1 MNIEELLTHSR
12 MKYIAKIGNSFLVL
26 PMSKDALKSTRW
38 QELERLFEGFPDE
51 MTKCLK
57 DTPNIVSYSAV
68 DSQAKPELVRAFRIE
83 GANVVE
89 VGKGGILEDKEEVN
103 GIAPDF
109 LLGHIKFQALWPRK
123 NQDVPP
129 WHSGEVVETFHLV
142 YDGAIFLTFGESS
155 SIGNRAYSWRFGL
168 EAMKIIKSCFE
179 RSTLWKAATIG
190 PIMLHP
196 ALYFVFLNPGVGLPF
211 PATEAK
217 DGDLYI
223 FFPYQDDATC
233 TFVVERFFNSI
244 ARDIKSYYGDEILHG
259 RILETALNFRR
270 QFETL
275 CGFHQSAVKRH
286 PWNPI
291 ADRKRSGYTKQ
302 LRDGIREAYQL
313 YVHLMDMQASIVQSR
328 PRDRARLTQHQFLSP
343 IADYFDEQ
351 LSDVGQTDFSPILQG
366 LRFLEEE
373 TRMVS
378 TARSNLQAAL
388 IGALAAAMIY
398 ALVSAFLG

>member
-1 MNIEELLTHSR
+1 MNIEELLTHSKK
-12 MKYIAKIGNSFLVL
+12 KYIAKIGNSFLVL
-26 PMSKDALKSTRW
+26 PVSKDALKSTRR
-38 QELERLFEGFPDE
+38 QELERLFEGFTDE

-57 DTPNIVSYSAV
+57 DTPNIVSYSV
-68 DSQAKPELVRAFRIE
+68 VESQVKPKLVGAFRIE
-83 GANVVE
+83 EANVVE
-89 VGKGGILEDKEEVN
+89 IGKDGMLENKEEVN

-109 LLGHIKFQALWPRK
+109 LLQHIKFQALWPRK

-142 YDGAIFLTFGESS
+142 YDGAIFLAFGESS
-155 SIGNRAYSWRFGL
+155 SIGNRADPWRFGL

-179 RSTLWKAATIG
+179 RSTLWKVATIG

-196 ALYFVFLNPGVGLPF
+196 ALSFVFFDPKIDLTF

-233 TFVVERFFNSI
+233 VFVVEQFFNSI
-244 ARDIKSYYGDEILHG
+244 ARDIKSYYRDEILRG
-259 RILETALNFRR
+259 KILETEFNFRS

-275 CGFHQSAVKRH
+275 CGFHQSAVKRR

-291 ADRKRSGYTKQ
+291 AERKRSGYTRQ

-313 YVHLMDMQASIVQSR
+313 YVRLMEMQASIVQRR
-328 PRDRARLTQHQFLSP
+328 PRHRTRLTQHQFLNP

-378 TARSNLQAAL
+378 TVRSNLQAAL
-388 IGALAAAMIY
+388 IGALIGAIISAI
-398 ALVSAFLG
+398 VSAFLG

>member
-1 MNIEELLTHSR
+1 MNIEELLTHSKK
-12 MKYIAKIGNSFLVL
+12 KYIAKIGNSFLVL
-26 PMSKDALKSTRW
+26 PVSKDAPQSTRW

-68 DSQAKPELVRAFRIE
+68 ESQVKTQLVGTFRIE
-83 GANVVE
+83 EANVVE
-89 VGKGGILEDKEEVN
+89 IGKDGILEDKEEVN

-109 LLGHIKFQALWPRK
+109 LLRHIKFQALWPLK

-129 WHSGEVVETFHLV
+129 WHSGQVVETFHIL
-142 YDGAIFLTFGESS
+142 YDAAIFLAFGDSFAGDRS
-155 SIGNRAYSWRFGL
+155 YAWQFGL

-179 RSTLWKAATIG
+179 RSILWKVVTTG
-190 PIMLHP
+190 PILLQP
-196 ALYFVFLNPGVGLPF
+196 ALYFVFLNPEIDLTF

-233 TFVVERFFNSI
+233 AFIVERFFSSI
-244 ARDIKSYYGDEILHG
+244 AFNIKLYYADEIL
-259 RILETALNFRR
+259 REKILKTAFNFGR

-275 CGFHQSAVKRH
+275 CGFHQSAVKRR

-291 ADRKRSGYTKQ
+291 ADRKRSGYTGQ
-302 LRDGIREAYQL
+302 LRDGIREAYRL
-313 YVHLMDMQASIVQSR
+313 YVHLMDMQASIVQRRSR
-328 PRDRARLTQHQFLSP
+328 HRARLTQHQFLNP

-351 LSDVGQTDFSPILQG
+351 LSDVGQIDFSPILQG

-388 IGALAAAMIY
+388 IGALVGAIIY

>member
-1 MNIEELLTHSR
+1 
-12 MKYIAKIGNSFLVL
+12 
-26 PMSKDALKSTRW
+26 MSKDALKSTRR
-38 QELERLFEGFPDE
+38 QELERIFEGFPEE

-57 DTPNIVSYSAV
+57 DTPNIVSYSDV
-68 DSQAKPELVRAFRIE
+68 RSQVEPELVGVFRIE
-83 GANVVE
+83 EANVIE
-89 VGKGGILEDKEEVN
+89 IGKDGILEDKEEVN

-109 LLGHIKFQALWPRK
+109 LLRHIKFQALWPRK

-142 YDGAIFLTFGESS
+142 YDGAIFLAFGESS
-155 SIGNRAYSWRFGL
+155 SIGNRAYSWCFGL

-179 RSTLWKAATIG
+179 RSTWWKVATIG

-196 ALYFVFLNPGVGLPF
+196 ALYFVFLNPEIDLTF
-211 PATEAK
+211 PASETK
-217 DGDLYI
+217 NGDLYI

-233 TFVVERFFNSI
+233 ASVVERFFNSI
-244 ARDIKSYYGDEILHG
+244 ERDIKSYYGDEIL
-259 RILETALNFRR
+259 REKILKTIFNFRR

-275 CGFHQSAVKRH
+275 CGFHQSALTRRS
-286 PWNPI
+286 WNPI
-291 ADRKRSGYTKQ
+291 ADRKRSGYTRQ

-313 YVHLMDMQASIVQSR
+313 YVQLMDMQASIVQRR
-328 PRDRARLTQHQFLSP
+328 PRHRARLTQHQFLNP
-343 IADYFDEQ
+343 MADYFDEQ

-378 TARSNLQAAL
+378 TVRSNLQAAL
-388 IGALAAAMIY
+388 IGALVGAIIY

>member
-1 MNIEELLTHSR
+1 MNIEELLTHSKK
-12 MKYIAKIGNSFLVL
+12 KYIAKIGNSFLVL
-26 PMSKDALKSTRW
+26 PMSKDAPKSTRG
-38 QELERLFEGFPDE
+38 QELERLFEGFADE

-57 DTPNIVSYSAV
+57 DTPNIVSYSAME
-68 DSQAKPELVRAFRIE
+68 SQVKPKLVGAFRIE

-89 VGKGGILEDKEEVN
+89 IGKDGILEDKEKVN

-109 LLGHIKFQALWPRK
+109 LLRHIKFQALWPRK

-129 WHSGEVVETFHLV
+129 WHSGQVVETFHIL
-142 YDGAIFLTFGESS
+142 YDAAIFLAFGDSFAGDRS
-155 SIGNRAYSWRFGL
+155 YAWQFGL

-179 RSTLWKAATIG
+179 RSTLWKVVATG
-190 PIMLHP
+190 PILLHP
-196 ALYFVFLNPGVGLPF
+196 ALYFVFLNPELDLTF

-233 TFVVERFFNSI
+233 AFVVERFFNSI
-244 ARDIKSYYGDEILHG
+244 ARDIKEHYRNQILRGEIIKTQLK
-259 RILETALNFRR
+259 FRH

-275 CGFHQSAVKRH
+275 CAFHRDAVRPN
-286 PWNPI
+286 PWNPV
-291 ADRKRSGYTKQ
+291 AAKKRHSHIRQ
-302 LRDGIREAYQL
+302 LRDGIREAYEV
-313 YVHLMDMQASIVQSR
+313 YVRLMDMQASIVQR
-328 PRDRARLTQHQFLSP
+328 RGRYRARLAQNQFLKP
-343 IADYFDEQ
+343 IAKYLDEQ

-378 TARSNLQAAL
+378 TVRSNLQAAL
-388 IGALAAAMIY
+388 IGALIGAITY
-398 ALVSAFLG
+398 AIVSVFLG